1 MAIGRNTGALS
12 ALTLAL
18 ALTLACL
25 APPALASR
33 QLRQFTGQHP
43 QVSAFLTALSSG
55 DAQTAG
61 SSLTAPGAPTAV
73 LAQTLV
79 QSAAGGSSQT
89 VGAALAQAAAQST
102 GATANVMAQAAA
114 TAVSTGRTAS
124 FAAAQAHAFGFA
136 MQNGNVNAFSSAVA
150 QAM

>member
-1 MAIGRNTGALS
+1 MAIGRKTTALS
-12 ALTLAL
+12 ALALVL
-18 ALTLACL
+18 ALTTACM
-25 APPALASR
+25 APPVLATR
-33 QLRQFTGQHP
+33 QLHQFTGQH
-43 QVSAFLTALSSG
+43 QRVSAFLTALRSG
-55 DAQTAG
+55 DAQMAG
-61 SSLTAPGAPTAV
+61 SSLIAQDAPTAV